1 MGANKK
7 GRQTS
12 RLPNELFYIF
22 IFIFF
27 SYVRL
32 VSERNK
38 FSRTEMFAVCLFE
51 ELPFQPIDLV
61 GEWAKE
67 RAHKTFWNYFLSW
80 MRELSTSQRINCV
93 PAFSWV
99 RILFHSSPAASL

>member
-1 MGANKK
+1 MRASKK
-7 GRQTS
+7 GRQTI

-27 SYVRL
+27 FYARS
-32 VSERNK
+32 VSKRNK

-61 GEWAKE
+61 SE
-67 RAHKTFWNYFLSW
+67 
-80 MRELSTSQRINCV
+80 
-93 PAFSWV
+93 
-99 RILFHSSPAASL
+99 